1 MFARIENNN
10 ETMMH
15 YNQGEFMKLKYKK
28 IIMLTTI
35 STMGIGLLTLSI
47 SQDSSKAKESLNP
60 SKQESTLLRTEDVSE
75 SNELEVSD
83 IALELT
89 EAPTPSLTPIATPTP
104 TPFPVYDFEEAGYP
118 EIEAFVKD
126 YYVAKSICDIEKIKA
141 MSSDPSKVMT
151 LEELQKETEYVEDY
165 RNIKCY
171 VKKGIEEGSYI
182 VFIYSEIKFNGI
194 VTLAPGLSRDYLI
207 TDSEGNLKSFWGE
220 MDPELRAYYDE
231 RLEDADVKELR
242 AYTEEKALEAKKADE
257 SLKTLWEYLDS
268 VITSQGDQA
277 DQAVSEE

>member
-1 MFARIENNN
+1 
-10 ETMMH
+10 
-15 YNQGEFMKLKYKK
+15 MKLKYKK

-47 SQDSSKAKESLNP
+47 SQDSTKAKESLNP
-60 SKQESTLLRTEDVSE
+60 SNQESTLMTTEDVSE
-75 SNELEVSD
+75 NNELDGSD

-89 EAPTPSLTPIATPTP
+89 QAPTPSLTPIATPTP
-104 TPFPVYDFEEAGYP
+104 FPVYDFEEAEYP

-126 YYVAKSICDIEKIKA
+126 YYVAKSVCDIEKIKE
-141 MSSDPSKVMT
+141 MSSDPAKVMT

-220 MDPELRAYYDE
+220 MDPVLRAYYDE
-231 RLEDADVKELR
+231 RLDDEDVKELR

-277 DQAVSEE
+277 DQAVTEE